1 MNALLCVGLQYP
13 VMNKPSKDDVQ
24 KFSDED
30 LAALGRSIAGREQL
44 KQQLLDRAR
53 GGNLILERLLV
64 PLVLLVIVITVTLMG
79 PMEPLLARHVL
90 LAAGIVLIAVGIQN
104 HMLFRRQDAL
114 MDLLEP
120 LLREDRK

>member
-1 MNALLCVGLQYP
+1 
-13 VMNKPSKDDVQ
+13 MNKPSKDDVQ

-64 PLVLLVIVITVTLMG
+64 PLVLLVIVITVTRMG